1 MSRVPSVFIPA
12 EEPVS
17 IYPGN
22 FVFPTCGTA
31 ELADSSR
38 VQFKLYPPRFSSPSS
53 SPTCFK
59 FSLSL
64 SNDIF
69 LHSNI
74 LVATFEK
81 KNRGEIT
88 IDRPRE
94 RREDEKLVGGGEL
107 ISKRAIVVE
116 TCRVTKHRTF

>member
-1 MSRVPSVFIPA
+1 MVRLNSQIRHEYNLNYILPDFPLPVPLQH
-12 EEPVS
+12 VS
-17 IYPGN
+17 N
-22 FVFPTCGTA
+22 
-31 ELADSSR
+31 
-38 VQFKLYPPRFSSPSS
+38 
-53 SPTCFK
+53 
-59 FSLSL
+59 SLSL

>member
-1 MSRVPSVFIPA
+1 MFIPA

-38 VQFKLYPPRFSSPSS
+38 VQFKLYPPSRSDFPLQHVSN
-53 SPTCFK
+53 
-59 FSLSL
+59 SLSL

>member
-94 RREDEKLVGGGEL
+94 RGEDE
-107 ISKRAIVVE
+107 
-116 TCRVTKHRTF
+116 

>member
-38 VQFKLYPPRFSSPSS
+38 VQFKLYPPPDPIFLSNM
-53 SPTCFK
+53 FQIL
-59 FSLSL
+59 SLSL
-64 SNDIF
+64 ERYLS
-69 LHSNI
+69 S
-74 LVATFEK
+74 FEYS
-81 KNRGEIT
+81 
-88 IDRPRE
+88 
-94 RREDEKLVGGGEL
+94 RRYV
-107 ISKRAIVVE
+107 
-116 TCRVTKHRTF
+116 